1 MGLLFK
7 DIYCAKCG
15 NKTRLLTRTRLADDN
30 YLCSDCTL
38 LIPDYMLDS
47 VRKSYSFQ
55 SYKNLKEYV
64 DFSHK
69 ALRPIFQETHSY
81 YNIHIDIDH
90 GLFYIGKSVNKNTV
104 FLRMRYID
112 DYYLTF
118 TAEELK
124 EGTFGDKITGK
135 ILFRIQMGHPVFY
148 HEVVLDNYASVKAKK
163 AFFGTE
169 YRYENPKGMD
179 DFLLF
184 FNSAYLADLEA
195 YRDSLL
201 EEYDDYED
209 TFEENLSVDDELHQA
224 MSLFMI
230 DDLSAVTLADLKA
243 QRNRLIK
250 TFHPDVA
257 NDGDTK
263 YAQKINQ
270 AYEAL
275 KQYTEE

>member
-7 DIYCAKCG
+7 DIYCANCG
-15 NKTRLLTRTRLADDN
+15 NKTHLLTRTRLADDN

-55 SYKNLKEYV
+55 SYKNIKEYV
-64 DFSHK
+64 VFSHK
-69 ALRPIFQETHSY
+69 AMRPIFQETHSY
-81 YNIHIDIDH
+81 YNIHIDVDH
-90 GLFYIGKSVNKNTV
+90 GLFYIGRSLNDNTV

-112 DYYLTF
+112 DYALTF

-124 EGTFGDKITGK
+124 EGTFGDKITGR

-148 HEVVLDNYASVKAKK
+148 YETILDNYSRVKAKK

-179 DFLLF
+179 EFILLF
-184 FNSAYLADLEA
+184 ESAMVEDLKIYKESLEDEVYGIAEA
-195 YRDSLL
+195 
-201 EEYDDYED
+201 ED
-209 TFEENLSVDDELHQA
+209 TAELQQA

-250 TFHPDVA
+250 TFHPDA
-257 NDGDTK
+257 TNDSDTR

-270 AYEAL
+270 AYEVL
-275 KQYTEE
+275 KQHVEE